1 MRKIIDYVDFNFFVS
16 DEDTP
21 EFKEAVNYISLD
33 QSNTL
38 WKNYFSLQCTHF
50 DMYCVIQMKGNP
62 IGLHG
67 LQSRSLWN
75 GASRAMS
82 RSYLDKSFHRSGDP
96 IYKKIGFESIMLYD
110 NVFRNYFDQPF
121 FVSREITKRPDID
134 FLGLKSLVR
143 FVERNTHLQIHYDDK
158 LYRMSNSDSPSSWQY
173 IFWIGDKKTDIEF
186 ISAEE
191 WSKLYN

>member
-1 MRKIIDYVDFNFFVS
+1 MQKIIDHIDFNFFVS

-21 EFKEAVNYISLD
+21 EFEEAVNYISLD
-33 QSNTL
+33 QSNPL
-38 WKNYFSLQCTHF
+38 WKNYFSLQWDHF

-67 LQSRSLWN
+67 LQSRSFWN

-82 RSYLDKSFHRSGDP
+82 KSYLDKSFHRSGDQV
-96 IYKKIGFESIMLYD
+96 YKRIGFESIMLYD
-110 NVFRNYFDQPF
+110 SVFRDHFDQPF
-121 FVSREITKRPDID
+121 FVSREITKKPDID

-173 IFWIGDKKTDIEF
+173 IFWIGDRETDIES

-191 WSKLYN
+191 WSKLYG